1 MMPPPLHV
9 CTGSGLSSHVAMWQ
23 HWFDINSNFV
33 GSFCPWYIFT
43 QKLVSSSVGVA
54 IHQISLKSVWYS
66 CEVKNMSMLAWK
78 RGTAGHTSGHSE
90 NIMPST
96 ARRLHMH
103 KTWNHPLFL
112 KLWNSRKHLTYA
124 DFCLINYRQSI
135 MTETG
140 AMRMERGSSHK
151 ALTAVRLFI
160 SRVQLIFTRKIS
172 KYFGKKETNSIIV
185 VFAVPRWNAALR
197 HSAQDNTQVDDDE
210 QTELAQDATRHQGLV

>member
-9 CTGSGLSSHVAMWQ
+9 CSGLSSHVAMWQ

-135 MTETG
+135 MTWDWCDEDGTWLVTQ
-140 AMRMERGSSHK
+140 S
-151 ALTAVRLFI
+151 
-160 SRVQLIFTRKIS
+160 
-172 KYFGKKETNSIIV
+172 TNSRPFIYFTSSTNIH
-185 VFAVPRWNAALR
+185 PK
-197 HSAQDNTQVDDDE
+197 NT
-210 QTELAQDATRHQGLV
+210 